1 MAIDLLMPS
10 YTSRMKTNQ
19 RGGDDLGRDSRFAL
33 RPVHFPRKPRGP
45 TNPRRT
51 DVG

>member
-19 RGGDDLGRDSRFAL
+19 RAGEMTLDAIPGLHFAL
-33 RPVHFPRKPRGP
+33 STSPENPADPP
-45 TNPRRT
+45 TLGAPT
-51 DVG
+51 